1 MKTSIDNYRLFRL
14 GYLCNGQQDPLLLAA
29 FIYVATNI
37 TSAAFIFLATGSG
50 LVLIGLPDFYQ
61 HMATGVIM
69 LMAVLFQ
76 TQHRKS

>member
-37 TSAAFIFLATGSG
+37 TSAAFIFLATGG
-50 LVLIGLPDFYQ
+50 KFTKIPVF
-61 HMATGVIM
+61 
-69 LMAVLFQ
+69 
-76 TQHRKS
+76 